1 MKGQPPLIPNRIL
14 ATHRMRS
21 ELSQAVRGENP
32 EQLQPL
38 EWRHLEAL
46 LHAPDA
52 PQSVRQFPAVAR
64 LHGGL
69 NRNRNGTER
78 LEQLTGKAHVGP
90 YEWYY

>member
-1 MKGQPPLIPNRIL
+1 
-14 ATHRMRS
+14 MRP

-32 EQLQPL
+32 EQLQSL
-38 EWRHLEAL
+38 QWRHLEAL
-46 LHAPDA
+46 LYAPGA
-52 PQSVRQFPAVAR
+52 PQSVRQLPAVAR

-69 NRNRNGTER
+69 DRTER